1 MVRDSSFNSRT
12 IHVDSFSDN
21 AVLAFNNIMNLQTIA
36 LSDSEWLSS
45 LPNNISMQETFKTRL
60 LRLDLPPSTQRDAIR
75 YFLHR
80 WIRKLWFEARVKGSS
95 LEDDSTAP
103 NSQGYRNTIRIADIA
118 ARFIFALLAG
128 VFFIVPLVVLSYQ
141 TSLRSHLVTVSIC
154 IVVFSFLLS
163 LISQASNQETLMAVA
178 AYAAVLVV
186 FVASTP
192 APTK

>member
-95 LEDDSTAP
+95 LEDNSTAP
-103 NSQGYRNTIRIADIA
+103 NWLPEHDPNSRYRR
-118 ARFIFALLAG
+118 
-128 VFFIVPLVVLSYQ
+128 PLHFCAVGRSLFHSAVGCVVLSDELAEPFGDGFNLYCGIF
-141 TSLRSHLVTVSIC
+141 VSA
-154 IVVFSFLLS
+154 VVDIAGIESGD
-163 LISQASNQETLMAVA
+163 VDGCCG
-178 AYAAVLVV
+178 VCGCPGCVCC
-186 FVASTP
+186 
-192 APTK
+192 